1 MHNVRLVTLNI
12 EGHKHLD
19 HFLPVVKT
27 LEPDVVCLQEV
38 FATDLPQ
45 IEAALGMH
53 AVFAP
58 LSDIQ
63 EVNKYKIHPLG
74 HWGIVQLTALPTRDK
89 QVHQYGGGDSLPV
102 FHEPNDSQRMF
113 LSQEFEKNGVWHTI
127 ATTHFTWSKGGEIS
141 QLQREDF
148 ARLAAIIKNYDEL
161 VLCGD
166 FNAPRGRELFDLF
179 KSILTDHLPLEYTTT
194 IDPEL
199 HYGGDLQLA
208 VDTIFTTPGLTVENV
223 QTISGVSDHM
233 GVVGEIT
240 H

>member
-1 MHNVRLVTLNI
+1 MHNLRLVTLNI

-19 HFLPVVKT
+19 RFLPAVKV

-38 FATDLPQ
+38 FAVDLPE
-45 IEAALGMH
+45 IEKALGMS
-53 AVFAP
+53 AVFVP

-74 HWGIVQLTALPTRDK
+74 HWGIAQFTALPTRGK
-89 QVHQYGGGDSLPV
+89 QIHQYGGADSLPI
-102 FHEPNDSQRMF
+102 FYEPNDSQRMF
-113 LSQEFEKNGVWHTI
+113 LSQEFEKNGVWHSI
-127 ATTHFTWSKGGEIS
+127 AATHFTWSKGGQIS

-148 ARLAAIIKNYDEL
+148 ARLQKIIQSFDEL

-166 FNAPRGRELFDLF
+166 FNAPRGRELFGMF

-199 HYGGDLQLA
+199 HYGGDLQLV
-208 VDTIFTTPGLTVENV
+208 VDTIFSTAGYEVAGVRPF
-223 QTISGVSDHM
+223 SGVSDHM
-233 GVVGEIT
+233 GVVGEVK
-240 H
+240 